1 MESYFLILMG
11 SFIVIANVI
20 GFVFFRKKESLY
32 FAAFIILLLA
42 GVFGGLGSVL
52 ALFIIRDA
60 FAVFYGLNLAYYLLI
75 NSLIVFLLA
84 ILITIVKKYNSRKIW
99 MNTIGCYCYIFDSR
113 NIEKKDRIY
122 STHGPAPLKL
132 DFWL

>member
-1 MESYFLILMG
+1 MNSFFLILIG
-11 SFIVIANVI
+11 FFIILANVM
-20 GFVFFRKKESLY
+20 GFVFFKKKKSLY

-60 FAVFYGLNLAYYLLI
+60 FAVFYGLNIAYYLLI

-84 ILITIVKKYNSRKIW
+84 ILVTLIKK
-99 MNTIGCYCYIFDSR
+99 
-113 NIEKKDRIY
+113 
-122 STHGPAPLKL
+122 
-132 DFWL
+132 